1 MRSGGSARRRFVL
14 PSNGFVVFA
23 GRATSIL
30 FSEQRLFQA
39 SHSLFSSRSFLFQN
53 EHAPRRRLQGR
64 GARPRGLVPVV
75 KPHGQRRVVGRG
87 VDGTAGE
94 ERERQRERERKG
106 FSFNLRVS
114 SSALRCFFVFLLRRR
129 FLSSPISARPLPSA
143 TASRH
148 STRQIRS
155 IASPGR
161 WEIAKRVAELLKS
174 VCPLML
180 RWRAV

>member
-106 FSFNLRVS
+106 FSLICV
-114 SSALRCFFVFLLRRR
+114 CPRRR
-129 FLSSPISARPLPSA
+129 FDVFSFFFSVDVSSRRRFRLDPCPPRPHRA
-143 TASRH
+143 TRHVRYGQLLLLVAGKSRKE
-148 STRQIRS
+148 SQS
-155 IASPGR
+155 Y
-161 WEIAKRVAELLKS
+161 LKAFA
-174 VCPLML
+174 L
-180 RWRAV
+180 